1 LGSAK
6 VGFDATFEAKHA
18 RMKNM
23 VDSFWRALAYCF
35 HPKVIL
41 LTLLPLFL
49 MLIIVMGLGMV
60 YWDAALESIRA
71 WIDTSSAMNWAWVW
85 LERVGLMSL
94 KAVVAPLIIIV
105 AVTPLVVVMSL
116 LAVSFMMTPALVN
129 LVAERRFANLERRQG
144 GSMLQSVAW
153 TVFSVVLALG
163 ALVLTLP
170 LWWLPPLAVILP
182 ALIWGWLTYRVMT
195 YDVLS
200 EHASRIE
207 RIELMRRHRFQ
218 LLAMGVVTGMM
229 GAAPSLVWASGALF
243 VAAFVVLIPIAV
255 WIYTL
260 VFVFSA
266 LWFGHFLLNAL
277 AQLRNE
283 PPSVATPNVHP
294 TDHVV
299 DVEAKISNA

>member
-1 LGSAK
+1 
-6 VGFDATFEAKHA
+6 
-18 RMKNM
+18 MKNM

-41 LTLLPLFL
+41 LTLLPLLL

-71 WIDTSSAMNWAWVW
+71 WIDASSAMNWAWVW

-170 LWWLPPLAVILP
+170 LWWLPPLAMILP

-299 DVEAKISNA
+299 DVEAKILNA

>member
-1 LGSAK
+1 
-6 VGFDATFEAKHA
+6 
-18 RMKNM
+18 MKNM

-182 ALIWGWLTYRVMT
+182 ALIWGWLTYRVMP
-195 YDVLS
+195 
-200 EHASRIE
+200 
-207 RIELMRRHRFQ
+207 
-218 LLAMGVVTGMM
+218 LA
-229 GAAPSLVWASGALF
+229 
-243 VAAFVVLIPIAV
+243 
-255 WIYTL
+255 
-260 VFVFSA
+260 
-266 LWFGHFLLNAL
+266 LNAL
-277 AQLRNE
+277 
-283 PPSVATPNVHP
+283 S
-294 TDHVV
+294 
-299 DVEAKISNA
+299 

>member
-1 LGSAK
+1 
-6 VGFDATFEAKHA
+6 
-18 RMKNM
+18 MKNM

-71 WIDTSSAMNWAWVW
+71 WIDTSSAVNWAWVW

-129 LVAERRFANLERRQG
+129 LVAERRFTNLERRQG

>member
-1 LGSAK
+1 
-6 VGFDATFEAKHA
+6 
-18 RMKNM
+18 MKNM

-41 LTLLPLFL
+41 LTLLPLLL

-71 WIDTSSAMNWAWVW
+71 WIDASSAMNWAWVW

-129 LVAERRFANLERRQG
+129 LVAERRFSNLERRQG

>member
-1 LGSAK
+1 
-6 VGFDATFEAKHA
+6 
-18 RMKNM
+18 
-23 VDSFWRALAYCF
+23 
-35 HPKVIL
+35 
-41 LTLLPLFL
+41 
-49 MLIIVMGLGMV
+49 
-60 YWDAALESIRA
+60 
-71 WIDTSSAMNWAWVW
+71 MNWAWVW

-129 LVAERRFANLERRQG
+129 LVAERRFSKLERRQG

-283 PPSVATPNVHP
+283 PPSVATPNVHH

>member
-1 LGSAK
+1 
-6 VGFDATFEAKHA
+6 
-18 RMKNM
+18 MKNM

-41 LTLLPLFL
+41 LTLLPLLL

-71 WIDTSSAMNWAWVW
+71 WIDASSAMNWAWVW

-218 LLAMGVVTGMM
+218 LLAMGVVTGLM

-266 LWFGHFLLNAL
+266 LWFGHFLLSAL
-277 AQLRNE
+277 VQLRNE
-283 PPSVATPNVHP
+283 PPSVATPNVQP

-299 DVEAKISNA
+299 DVEAKILNA

>member
-1 LGSAK
+1 
-6 VGFDATFEAKHA
+6 
-18 RMKNM
+18 MKNM

-41 LTLLPLFL
+41 LTLLPLLL

-85 LERVGLMSL
+85 LERLGLMSL

-129 LVAERRFANLERRQG
+129 LVAERRFSNLERRQG

-200 EHASRIE
+200 EHASRVE

>member
-1 LGSAK
+1 
-6 VGFDATFEAKHA
+6 
-18 RMKNM
+18 MKNM

-71 WIDTSSAMNWAWVW
+71 WIDASSAMNWAWVW

-129 LVAERRFANLERRQG
+129 LVAERRFSKLERRQG

>member
-1 LGSAK
+1 
-6 VGFDATFEAKHA
+6 
-18 RMKNM
+18 MKNM

-41 LTLLPLFL
+41 LTLLPLLL

-71 WIDTSSAMNWAWVW
+71 WIDASSAMNWAWVW

-129 LVAERRFANLERRQG
+129 LVAERRFSKLERRQG

-207 RIELMRRHRFQ
+207 RIELVRRHRFQ

>member
-1 LGSAK
+1 
-6 VGFDATFEAKHA
+6 
-18 RMKNM
+18 MKNM

-71 WIDTSSAMNWAWVW
+71 WIDASSAMNWAWVW

-170 LWWLPPLAVILP
+170 LWWLPPLAMILP

-266 LWFGHFLLNAL
+266 LWFGHFLLSAL
-277 AQLRNE
+277 VQLRNE
-283 PPSVATPNVHP
+283 PPSVATPNVQP

-299 DVEAKISNA
+299 DVEAKILNA

>member
-1 LGSAK
+1 
-6 VGFDATFEAKHA
+6 
-18 RMKNM
+18 MKNM

-41 LTLLPLFL
+41 LTLLPLLL

-60 YWDAALESIRA
+60 YWDAALESIRT
-71 WIDTSSAMNWAWVW
+71 WIDASSAMNWAWVW

-129 LVAERRFANLERRQG
+129 LVAERRFSNLERRHG

-283 PPSVATPNVHP
+283 PPSVATPNVHH

-299 DVEAKISNA
+299 DVEAKILNA

>member
-1 LGSAK
+1 
-6 VGFDATFEAKHA
+6 
-18 RMKNM
+18 MKNM

-71 WIDTSSAMNWAWVW
+71 WIDTSSAMKWAWVW

>member
-1 LGSAK
+1 
-6 VGFDATFEAKHA
+6 
-18 RMKNM
+18 
-23 VDSFWRALAYCF
+23 
-35 HPKVIL
+35 
-41 LTLLPLFL
+41 
-49 MLIIVMGLGMV
+49 
-60 YWDAALESIRA
+60 LESIRT
-71 WIDTSSAMNWAWVW
+71 WIDASSAMNWAWVW

-129 LVAERRFANLERRQG
+129 LVAERRFSNLERRHG

-170 LWWLPPLAVILP
+170 LWWLPPLAVMLP

-229 GAAPSLVWASGALF
+229 GAAPSLVWTSGALF

-266 LWFGHFLLNAL
+266 LWFSHFLLNAL
-277 AQLRNE
+277 AHLRNE
-283 PPSVATPNVHP
+283 PPAVATPNVHQ

-299 DVEAKISNA
+299 DVEAKILNA

>member
-1 LGSAK
+1 
-6 VGFDATFEAKHA
+6 
-18 RMKNM
+18 
-23 VDSFWRALAYCF
+23 
-35 HPKVIL
+35 
-41 LTLLPLFL
+41 
-49 MLIIVMGLGMV
+49 
-60 YWDAALESIRA
+60 
-71 WIDTSSAMNWAWVW
+71 
-85 LERVGLMSL
+85 
-94 KAVVAPLIIIV
+94 
-105 AVTPLVVVMSL
+105 
-116 LAVSFMMTPALVN
+116 
-129 LVAERRFANLERRQG
+129 
-144 GSMLQSVAW
+144 
-153 TVFSVVLALG
+153 
-163 ALVLTLP
+163 
-170 LWWLPPLAVILP
+170 
-182 ALIWGWLTYRVMT
+182 
-195 YDVLS
+195 
-200 EHASRIE
+200 
-207 RIELMRRHRFQ
+207 MRRHRFQ

>member
-1 LGSAK
+1 
-6 VGFDATFEAKHA
+6 
-18 RMKNM
+18 MKNM

>member
-1 LGSAK
+1 
-6 VGFDATFEAKHA
+6 
-18 RMKNM
+18 MKNM

-129 LVAERRFANLERRQG
+129 LVAERRFSNLERRQG

>member
-1 LGSAK
+1 
-6 VGFDATFEAKHA
+6 
-18 RMKNM
+18 MKNM

-41 LTLLPLFL
+41 LTLLPLLL

-60 YWDAALESIRA
+60 YWDAALESIRT
-71 WIDTSSAMNWAWVW
+71 WIDASSAMNWVWVW

-129 LVAERRFANLERRQG
+129 LVAERRFSNLERRHG

-170 LWWLPPLAVILP
+170 LWWLPPLAVMLP

-266 LWFGHFLLNAL
+266 LWFSHFLLNAL
-277 AQLRNE
+277 AHLRNE
-283 PPSVATPNVHP
+283 PPAVATPNVHQ

-299 DVEAKISNA
+299 DVEAKILNA